1 MGMQRTTAAS
11 TLPCFCLQPPAQ
23 NMVVAG
29 RDQDEQPV
37 KTLPDRLV
45 RLHRGDP
52 SSTHTPTFQKEDLTL
67 MVMVMN
73 AIAGSV
79 GECFVKT
86 RHQSPTVLA
95 EFVQDL
101 RQSRQVVAA
110 WETALMLLKLWL
122 RPVQIID

>member
-29 RDQDEQPV
+29 RDQDQQAV
-37 KTLPDRLV
+37 KTLPDRLIGLQ
-45 RLHRGDP
+45 RWD
-52 SSTHTPTFQKEDLTL
+52 SSGTHAPTFQKKEITL

-73 AIAGSV
+73 AIPCPV

-86 RHQSPTVLA
+86 RHQSPAMLA
-95 EFVQDL
+95 EFVQDM
-101 RQSRQVVAA
+101 RQSREVVAA
-110 WETALMLLKLWL
+110 WETALM
-122 RPVQIID
+122 